1 MSCDIYF
8 LVLAI
13 YYVLGYGLWA
23 MGGERYLLLVIWGQ
37 AEVLPLVLV
46 HELVVHA
53 ALEVVLGQQ
62 AAVVC
67 VLVGCEA
74 HALQVLLHV
83 LGALAVVVQRERPAL
98 RRRGR
103 QRPQCSSRVTTRHF
117 AICLS
122 CLVSFPSLYMYYV
135 YIYCVCVCVRVCVF
149 LVCVLL

>member
-1 MSCDIYF
+1 M
-8 LVLAI
+8 
-13 YYVLGYGLWA
+13 GYGLWGG
-23 MGGERYLLLVIWGQ
+23 GGERYLLLVIWGQ

-122 CLVSFPSLYMYYV
+122 CLVSFPLPIYV
-135 YIYCVCVCVRVCVF
+135 LCIYILCVRVCARVR
-149 LVCVLL
+149 VRVLGECFIIDVYCDTRM

>member
-8 LVLAI
+8 VVLAI

-23 MGGERYLLLVIWGQ
+23 MGYGGGGGGRYLLLVIWGQ

-103 QRPQCSSRVTTRHF
+103 
-117 AICLS
+117 
-122 CLVSFPSLYMYYV
+122 
-135 YIYCVCVCVRVCVF
+135 
-149 LVCVLL
+149 